1 MRTCGNRCVNGATRS
16 SRRLVGRR
24 NAAASIDAMIG
35 RHSPSEAYFY
45 FAFAPYFAG
54 SMAAWLAY

>member
-16 SRRLVGRR
+16 SRRPVRR
-24 NAAASIDAMIG
+24 NAAVSIDAMMG

-45 FAFAPYFAG
+45 FAFARYFAG